1 MLGLA
6 NAPLQTAVDAA
17 NHWIEEE
24 AVTVLN
30 IETLRH
36 TNGASG
42 MTSTREDGI
51 RVWYVPA
58 RNSAA
63 PTIGGAATFPG

>member
-1 MLGLA
+1 MKIAFKDFKRASKMLGLA
-6 NAPLQTAVDAA
+6 NAPLQSAVDAA
-17 NHWIEEE
+17 NQWIETD

-42 MTSTREDGI
+42 MTSTRDEGI
-51 RVWYVPA
+51 RVWY
-58 RNSAA
+58 RHS
-63 PTIGGAATFPG
+63 